1 MPKPIDPKEFVPSEE
16 EMKELEEA
24 QQAFIDKMIQIS
36 FRNVHKGI
44 EAGYAVSTESLLVM
58 IDRDLCAFVSPKI
71 VDGVTAL
78 IKEDQELCKQNE
90 AAFQKEIERLRA
102 AMVEQMEH
110 MAQENP
116 DLEQNP
122 LFNAMK
128 GHDPTELN

>member
-90 AAFQKEIERLRA
+90 AAF
-102 AMVEQMEH
+102 
-110 MAQENP
+110 
-116 DLEQNP
+116 
-122 LFNAMK
+122 
-128 GHDPTELN
+128 